1 MEMILIME
9 TFTNQSNRLQLFV
22 ERFKKEKVFFISLVL
37 AVLSSLFLQPKIS
50 YVDLKVLV
58 LLFNL
63 MIIVAAFEELKVMDK
78 LALEILKKCKD
89 TRRISLVFIVITF
102 FSSMLVT
109 NDVALITFVPLA
121 ILTFKKVK
129 IDSMKTIILQ
139 TLAANIGSSL
149 TPMGNPQNL
158 FLFTHYNLSGIQF
171 FSVTIP
177 FVLLGIL
184 WLYFLNKRVSNEEL
198 QLSLH
203 TVTVK
208 NRKKVKVYIFLFIFI
223 VFSVFGL
230 VNYKY
235 TFLVIML
242 IILFMDRHLL
252 KSVDYFLLATFVCF
266 FIFIGNISN
275 VEFIQYHMKSFL
287 QESGR
292 VYFSSILLSQV
303 VSNVPC
309 SILLSGFTDNWR
321 EMLLGVNIGGM
332 GTLVASL
339 ASVISYKI
347 YANENEGKSRIYLS
361 KFNLYSFVSLF
372 IFTVVNYFYIST
384 KY

>member
-1 MEMILIME
+1 ME

>member
-1 MEMILIME
+1 ME

-158 FLFTHYNLSGIQF
+158 FLFTHYNLNGIQF

-223 VFSVFGL
+223 IFSVFGL

-266 FIFIGNISN
+266 FIFIGNVSN

>member
-242 IILFMDRHLL
+242 IILLMDRHLL